1 MRSIFTTGYEVEQG
15 FLSSKTCD
23 AIVSEASKLDAESL
37 DCPVDV
43 LASEIRIWRAE
54 QCLSSVNELLSD
66 EFLRPYEELFGQ
78 KFSFCIYNE
87 VSPGLV
93 GSGGGWHRDTRF
105 KDQYKILIYLT
116 DCKTRAEGCF
126 KYIPGSQTKLN
137 LYRLLTLIEIFGK
150 PRFKFLANFFN
161 FLGRDL
167 GGSKGDAILVNT
179 TGIHK
184 GNPVVFGHRKAL
196 TLYFDNGVKFG

>member
-1 MRSIFTTGYEVEQG
+1 MRPIFTTGYEVEQG

-78 KFSFCIYNE
+78 KFSFAYTMKCHQ
-87 VSPGLV
+87 GL
-93 GSGGGWHRDTRF
+93 
-105 KDQYKILIYLT
+105 
-116 DCKTRAEGCF
+116 
-126 KYIPGSQTKLN
+126 
-137 LYRLLTLIEIFGK
+137 
-150 PRFKFLANFFN
+150 
-161 FLGRDL
+161 
-167 GGSKGDAILVNT
+167 
-179 TGIHK
+179 
-184 GNPVVFGHRKAL
+184 
-196 TLYFDNGVKFG
+196 

>member
-1 MRSIFTTGYEVEQG
+1 MRPIFTIGYEVEQG

-43 LASEIRIWRAE
+43 LASEVRIWRAE

-87 VSPGLV
+87 VSPGLL

-126 KYIPGSQTKLN
+126 KYIPVKPFFLTGATPLHRKSRKASFQNINRQTA
-137 LYRLLTLIEIFGK
+137 R
-150 PRFKFLANFFN
+150 A
-161 FLGRDL
+161 
-167 GGSKGDAILVNT
+167 LVNST
-179 TGIHK
+179 IFKNYCFSGFNI
-184 GNPVVFGHRKAL
+184 G
-196 TLYFDNGVKFG
+196 